1 LEIHGGAENAGP
13 ENAGPEN
20 GGPLTQ
26 KANIVMTLY

>member
-13 ENAGPEN
+13 ENAEPEN